1 MQLTAGASADMRAF
15 IIILLEVLFCYGLFS
30 SDRAWIINL
39 INCENFKWI
48 VKIYTNFFMVLYY
61 YVFFNFLKGNIQC
74 RILSSQALEYIVVFL
89 GFFLNSLVGFF
100 NGFRMIFCFARIVWV
115 NSISFRTSKTLA
127 GGQIPLNISED
138 HTPSLFLYSW
148 VQATIIPQWPL
159 GIIY

>member
-1 MQLTAGASADMRAF
+1 MVYL
-15 IIILLEVLFCYGLFS
+15 V

-61 YVFFNFLKGNIQC
+61 YVFFNFLKGNIHC

-148 VQATIIPQWPL
+148 VQATIIPNGHYTILSLLVFYPENIYPRMK
-159 GIIY
+159 IIIF